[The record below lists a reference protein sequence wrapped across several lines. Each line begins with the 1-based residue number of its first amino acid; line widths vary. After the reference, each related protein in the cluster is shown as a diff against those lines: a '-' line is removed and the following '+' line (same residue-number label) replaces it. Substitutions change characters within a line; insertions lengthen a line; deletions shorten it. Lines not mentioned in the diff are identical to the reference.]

1 MKLKDVVKTIQKST
15 GAESLNESSY
25 AEVKEFLDTGSLAL
39 NRVLTGDIH
48 KGIPV
53 GRITTLFGQSGSGKS
68 LIAANTAA
76 LALKNNL
83 IDVVYIFDSEGG
95 TLVNIFKQHGV
106 DMSKVNHIPVASIEQ
121 CSTKMLQTYDMLVK
135 ARQEYLADPDN
146 NDNVRALCILDSYGA
161 LAADKLMNDA
171 VNKDKTS
178 MDMGIGAKLKNNMMR
193 GLMMRVVQ
201 SNATL
206 LIVNHEYQDP
216 SAMFASKVH
225 AMAGGLGIQFAS
237 HVILQMEKLLVKAAD
252 TEFMTGLERD
262 DASVGFFKGN
272 KMKAFVVKN
281 RVCKPAYSAVMFI
294 DFNTGISKYDG
305 LIDDAVKF
313 GYLTEVRG
321 GYVCKTYSDK
331 RVTYKDLMTK
341 PEIWETFLEEF
352 NAKSIEAMSYS
363 NSIARELDKIEE
375 SIEKEAGIT
384 DEATEA
390 EA

>member
-25 AEVKEFLDTGSLAL
+25 AEVKEFLDTGSFAL

-106 DMSKVNHIPVASIEQ
+106 DMSKVNHIPLASIEQ

-384 DEATEA
+384 DEA
-390 EA
+390 